1 MALIGLNRDELDL
14 SQLPKD
20 SFYDPKKDDKDDLS
34 GVQIRA
40 TITFKITDANGTV
53 IKEWTEPAHSLNSN
67 FALIIQAMWGATS
80 VNVGD
85 TSGNS
90 LTVNGASGG
99 TMAVT
104 APSGN
109 TSYGIVVGS
118 GASAGS
124 TPSPS
129 APYLKAQ
136 IPNGTGSGQLE
147 YGAVSVSTASVSGQT
162 TSFTITRSFTNVSGA
177 TINVTEI
184 GIIAYLTG
192 WAMVVSSAG
201 TEASASSDYVL
212 IAYDIPSSAIAVQNG
227 QTLTITYTF
236 SVTT

>member
-20 SFYDPKKDDKDDLS
+20 SFYDPKKDDDDLS

-40 TITFKITDANGTV
+40 TITFRITNPDGTV
-53 IKEWTEPAHSLNSN
+53 VKEWTEPAHSLNYN
-67 FALIIQAMWGATS
+67 FGLFMNALWGATTVSMTNTAGNGVS
-80 VNVGD
+80 VD
-85 TSGNS
+85 
-90 LTVNGASGG
+90 GASGG

-104 APSGN
+104 AASGN
-109 TSYGIVVGS
+109 AAYGIVIGS

-129 APYLKAQ
+129 LYNLVAQ
-136 IPNGTGSGQLE
+136 IPAGINSGQIE
-147 YGAVSVSTASVSGQT
+147 YGAVSVSSVSQSGQT
-162 TSFTITRSFTNVSGA
+162 TSFTISRSFTNVSGA
-177 TINVTEI
+177 TITVTEI
-184 GIIAYLTG
+184 GIVVLMTG
-192 WAMVVSSAG
+192 WNMGAYASG
-201 TEASASSDYVL
+201 TYFL
-212 IAYDIPSSAIAVQNG
+212 IAYDIPSSAISVQNG

>member
-20 SFYDPKKDDKDDLS
+20 SFYDPKRDDDLS

-40 TITFKITDANGTV
+40 TITFRITNPDGTV

-85 TSGNS
+85 TSGNT

-99 TMAVT
+99 TMAIT

-136 IPNGTGSGQLE
+136 IPNGTSSGQLE

-212 IAYDIPSSAIAVQNG
+212 IAYDIPSSAIAIQNG

>member
-20 SFYDPKKDDKDDLS
+20 AFYDPKRDDKDDLS
-34 GVQIRA
+34 GIQIRA
-40 TITFKITDANGTV
+40 TITFRITNPDGTV
-53 IKEWTEPAHSLNSN
+53 VKEWTEPAHSLNSN

-85 TSGNS
+85 TSGNT

-109 TSYGIVVGS
+109 ANYGIVVGS

-129 APYLKAQ
+129 SPYLNAQ
-136 IPNGTGSGQLE
+136 IPQGTSSGQIE

-162 TSFTITRSFTNVSGA
+162 TSFTITRSFTNVSGS

-192 WAMVVSSAG
+192 WAMIVSSAG
-201 TEASASSDYVL
+201 TQTSASSDYVL
-212 IAYDIPSSAIAVQNG
+212 IAYDIPSSAISVLNG

>member
-20 SFYDPKKDDKDDLS
+20 VLYDPKKDDKDDLS

-40 TITFKITDANGTV
+40 TITFRITNPDGTV
-53 IKEWTEPAHSLNSN
+53 VKEWTEPAHSFTEN
-67 FALIIQAMWGATS
+67 FALFIQALWGATS
-80 VNVGD
+80 VLLGD
-85 TSGNS
+85 TSNNS

-99 TMAVT
+99 TMAIT

-109 TSYGIVVGS
+109 YNYGIVVGS
-118 GASAGS
+118 GATAGS
-124 TPSPS
+124 TPSP
-129 APYLKAQ
+129 ATNYLKAP
-136 IPNGTGSGQLE
+136 IPQGTSSGQIE
-147 YGAVSVSTASVSGQT
+147 YGAVSVSSTSVSGQT
-162 TSFTITRSFTNVSGA
+162 SSFTVSRSFTNVSGS

-192 WAMVVSSAG
+192 WAMIVSSAG
-201 TEASASSDYVL
+201 TQTSASSDYVL
-212 IAYDIPSSAIAVQNG
+212 IAYDIPSSAISVQNG

>member
-1 MALIGLNRDELDL
+1 
-14 SQLPKD
+14 
-20 SFYDPKKDDKDDLS
+20 
-34 GVQIRA
+34 
-40 TITFKITDANGTV
+40 
-53 IKEWTEPAHSLNSN
+53 
-67 FALIIQAMWGATS
+67 MWGATS

-85 TSGNS
+85 TSGNT

-136 IPNGTGSGQLE
+136 IPQGISSGQLE

-192 WAMVVSSAG
+192 WAMQQVVSG
-201 TEASASSDYVL
+201 TTSSHVL
-212 IAYDIPSSAIAVQNG
+212 RLHAIAYDIPSSAIAVQNG

>member
-20 SFYDPKKDDKDDLS
+20 VLYDPKKDDDLS

-40 TITFKITDANGTV
+40 TITFRITNPDGTV
-53 IKEWTEPAHSLNSN
+53 VKEWTEPAHSLNYN
-67 FALIIQAMWGATS
+67 FVQFIWALWYASTAT
-80 VNVGD
+80 VQD
-85 TSGNS
+85 TGGT
-90 LTVNGASGG
+90 LITINGASGG
-99 TMAVT
+99 TMALT

-109 TSYGIVVGS
+109 SSYGIVVGS

-124 TPSPS
+124 TPSPTQFK
-129 APYLKAQ
+129 LVAQ
-136 IPNGTGSGQLE
+136 IPQGTSSGQIE
-147 YGAVSVSTASVSGQT
+147 YGAVSLTKPAASGQIT
-162 TSFTITRSFTNVSGA
+162 QFTISRSFTNVSGS

-184 GIIAYLTG
+184 GLIVYVTG
-192 WAMVVSSAG
+192 FNMIG
-201 TEASASSDYVL
+201 TTSGTTVSSDYFL
-212 IAYDIPSSAIAVQNG
+212 IAYDIPSSAISVQNG